1 VGIPLH
7 EAIEQFPEL
16 AALPG
21 RHAWRWYTVPDDR
34 GGTAALVGE
43 HVPGHGYVEAMYV
56 YSYGLAAVVR
66 VRTDPEGAHA
76 VWNHCGSLGDVIA
89 HLAALGEAPEIAGAP
104 RPPVV
109 GRAVPAPGP
118 APEPAASPA
127 APA

>member
-1 VGIPLH
+1 LN

-34 GGTAALVGE
+34 GGTTALVGE

-76 VWNHCGSLGDVIA
+76 VWNHYGSLSEVIA
-89 HLAALGEAPEIAGAP
+89 HLAALGEAVQPAGPAR
-104 RPPVV
+104 RPVIGPVV
-109 GRAVPAPGP
+109 AAH
-118 APEPAASPA
+118 EPAASPA